1 MGHYSNCSY
10 RKRHPSLKHFCAFV
24 CPPCFALKNPCLN
37 ELNKECSSIQQR
49 TSEINK
55 LGQNTC
61 STTDL
66 TEFRGFRKLR
76 EGFLLVV
83 STKKF
88 VLQWI
93 SPNQNMFWFT
103 NQRVLRWCHDFM
115 WYLGLPD
122 TKLCREKLFWEKFL
136 HKWEVI

>member
-66 TEFRGFRKLR
+66 REFRGFRKLR

-83 STKKF
+83 STKKVCSSVNF
-88 VLQWI
+88 TKPKHVLIYKPKSVKMMPWFYVISWI
-93 SPNQNMFWFT
+93 ARHKTLSRKT
-103 NQRVLRWCHDFM
+103 ILRKV
-115 WYLGLPD
+115 P
-122 TKLCREKLFWEKFL
+122 T
-136 HKWEVI
+136 